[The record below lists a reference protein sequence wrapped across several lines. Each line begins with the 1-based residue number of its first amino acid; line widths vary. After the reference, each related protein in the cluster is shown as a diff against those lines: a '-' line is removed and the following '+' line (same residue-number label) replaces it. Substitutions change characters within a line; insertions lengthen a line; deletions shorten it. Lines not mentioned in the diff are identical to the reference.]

1 MGCLHKSSVA
11 GTPERGLAGS
21 GGAHISNMAVSKE
34 MGLGFGA
41 SLLQSP
47 GLLGACDMPA
57 LFLLICDVLDLPW
70 PPMHCA
76 FPVSPV
82 GTAGGSPSVP
92 MLHFRGEGADVEK
105 GSMVPGHPLKAGL
118 GLEPLFLGLPA
129 HVHI

>member
-1 MGCLHKSSVA
+1 
-11 GTPERGLAGS
+11 
-21 GGAHISNMAVSKE
+21 
-34 MGLGFGA
+34 MGLLAVAVLIFQTWLRRRRWVWVLA
-41 SLLQSP
+41 PHCILQSP